1 MIKDIDLQVPLAKLV
16 VMILS
21 ISINAF
27 TRKNVKTTRHIYA
40 ITALPIKS
48 NQEQE

>member
-1 MIKDIDLQVPLAKLV
+1 MFDYKYPKPKLV

-21 ISINAF
+21 VSINAV
-27 TRKNVKTTRHIYA
+27 TRRNVKTTRHIYA